1 MAQLRPFDVFEIQTA
16 IDVYERKHPR
26 TTTPSAG
33 MALTW
38 RLRWRRRVRA
48 VIGVF
53 GRQAKQRDSEQSS
66 HSQRSIEG

>member
-1 MAQLRPFDVFEIQTA
+1 MTQLRPFDVFEIQTA

-26 TTTPSAG
+26 STTPSAE

-48 VIGVF
+48 VVGVF
-53 GRQAKQRDSEQSS
+53 GRQPKQRDSEIESS
-66 HSQRSIEG
+66 ASEV